1 VNQYSLIYPMFA
13 MVILTFTILGIMFR
27 SRVRALKKGEIGA
40 SFYKTYRGDTEPDSI
55 AQLSRQ
61 FSNIFETPVLFYAA
75 CLTAMIT
82 GQSGTILQLLA
93 WVYVVSRVAHFFIHT
108 GSNKLRTRVAAFFV
122 SCVAIAAMWVT
133 LTIGVATAG

>member
-1 VNQYSLIYPMFA
+1 MNQYSLIYPMFA

-27 SRVRALKKGEIGA
+27 SRVRALEKGEIGA

-61 FSNIFETPVLFYAA
+61 FTNIFETPVLFYVA

-82 GQSGTILQLLA
+82 SQSGITLQLLA
-93 WVYVVSRVAHFFIHT
+93 WVYVMARVAHFFIHT
-108 GSNKLRTRVAAFFV
+108 GENKLRPRVAAFFV

-133 LTIGVATAG
+133 LTVNVTMAS